1 MTYLFTF
8 NQTITNSDVCYHQVH
23 NWADV
28 RSSCHFVV
36 ITFCPHLISII
47 LPLMIPFFVPL
58 CLIPQ
63 LLSVHQPIFQS
74 SWHRLSLHSSSC
86 SASHAT
92 LCEATQ
98 PSSIH
103 ILKPLPLTSATPS
116 ASLSFLDPLTQ
127 QRLLVHYWTCCGL
140 CSHQQLIKVP
150 SLLESSS

>member
-1 MTYLFTF
+1 M
-8 NQTITNSDVCYHQVH
+8 
-23 NWADV
+23 

-36 ITFCPHLISII
+36 ITLCPHLISII

-103 ILKPLPLTSATPS
+103 IVKPLPNPPLDFCSPLHLTLVSRPINTAETSCPLLDMLWPVQPPATN
-116 ASLSFLDPLTQ
+116 
-127 QRLLVHYWTCCGL
+127 
-140 CSHQQLIKVP
+140 
-150 SLLESSS
+150 